1 MKALEG
7 LKVID
12 MGNRLNGSFAAM
24 VLADFGAE
32 VVRVDRPGPGGAG
45 FIYLPEE
52 KYAAY
57 WCTDRG
63 KKSLVLNLK
72 DPAAQEVFKRLA
84 ADADVLID
92 GGRPGNMEKMGLGYD
107 VLSAINPKL
116 IYAAL
121 SSFGQTGPYKM
132 RPGHDMNFVALSGAM
147 SMIGERHGQVYMPDN
162 LVADM
167 GGAAM
172 HGLAGILLALLAR
185 HKTGK
190 GQFVDIS
197 YLDSVISLL
206 SFDMCAYFA
215 TGKVPHRGETTPTG
229 SEVWGQ
235 VFRCKDGEY
244 YSIGSPETKFWV
256 NLCNAIGAPELAET
270 RTIATDDLLSEEE
283 KAAIIKKL
291 ADIFATKTRD
301 EWAAILDNVDT
312 CAAPVLNINEVAEN
326 VQVLE
331 RQMVVEMEHPVFG
344 TVRQPGIAIKLSD
357 TPGQIQGF
365 GVEKGGS
372 SLEVAAELGFTQE
385 EIDTMKAAGVFG

>member
-45 FIYLPEE
+45 FIYLPED
-52 KYAAY
+52 KMAAY

-72 DPAAQEVFKRLA
+72 DEDAKEVFKRLCK
-84 ADADVLID
+84 DADVLID
-92 GGRPGNMEKMGLGYD
+92 GGRPGNMDKMGLGYD
-107 VLSAINPKL
+107 VLSEINPKL

-121 SSFGQTGPYKM
+121 SSFGQTGPYRM

-185 HKTGK
+185 EKTGK

-197 YLDSVISLL
+197 YLDSVVSLL
-206 SFDMCAYFA
+206 SFDVCSYFA
-215 TGKVPHRGETTPTG
+215 TGIVPHRGETTPTG

-244 YSIGSPETKFWV
+244 YSIGSPETKFWI
-256 NLCNAIGAPELAET
+256 NLCNAIGVPELADS
-270 RTIATDDLLSEEE
+270 RTIATDSTLGEERKNE
-283 KAAIIKKL
+283 IKQKL
-291 ADIFATKTRD
+291 AEVFLTKTRD
-301 EWAAILDNVDT
+301 EWAEILDKVDT
-312 CAAPVLNINEVAEN
+312 CAAPVLNINEMVEN
-326 VQVLE
+326 EQIKE
-331 RQMVVEMEHPVFG
+331 RGMVIEMEHPQFG
-344 TVRQPGIAIKLSD
+344 TVKQPGIAIKLSD
-357 TPGQIQGF
+357 TPGEVRGF
-365 GVEKGGS
+365 GVEKGAS
-372 SLEVAAELGFTQE
+372 SLEIAADLGFTPE
-385 EIDTMKAAGVFG
+385 EIAAMKEKGVFG